1 MRKDGKTAG
10 AGSSGSGGTR
20 RRDCHGKGNSFAI
33 QLQGREFKTLQGSA
47 HDAPGPGPHGGAF
60 PYHLPLEQVAA
71 GKGEEDPKQQAD
83 IPEAMMV
90 FCDLGP
96 GRLDQ
101 LLNTM
106 RRTEFPPGAPEGS
119 ADSHQPDVGFPPA
132 LAGAAPG
139 ARGDAGR
146 SGNPVKIH

>member
-1 MRKDGKTAG
+1 MAKETVLLYNC
-10 AGSSGSGGTR
+10 GG
-20 RRDCHGKGNSFAI
+20 D
-33 QLQGREFKTLQGSA
+33 EFKTLRALLMMLRVRVRMVEPSR
-47 HDAPGPGPHGGAF
+47 
-60 PYHLPLEQVAA
+60 YHLPLEQVAA

-101 LLNTM
+101 D
-106 RRTEFPPGAPEGS
+106 GVSACAPEGS

>member
-1 MRKDGKTAG
+1 MEQR
-10 AGSSGSGGTR
+10 
-20 RRDCHGKGNSFAI
+20 AI
-33 QLQGREFKTLQGSA
+33 KAL
-47 HDAPGPGPHGGAF
+47 
-60 PYHLPLEQVAA
+60 LEQVAA

-106 RRTEFPPGAPEGS
+106 RRTEFPPVLLKAVLTPTNRTW
-119 ADSHQPDVGFPPA
+119 DSRQLWQELRREHEA
-132 LAGAAPG
+132 M
-139 ARGDAGR
+139 RGGQETQ
-146 SGNPVKIH
+146 

>member
-1 MRKDGKTAG
+1 M
-10 AGSSGSGGTR
+10 
-20 RRDCHGKGNSFAI
+20 
-33 QLQGREFKTLQGSA
+33 
-47 HDAPGPGPHGGAF
+47 
-60 PYHLPLEQVAA
+60 AA

-132 LAGAAPG
+132 LQELRREHEAM
-139 ARGDAGR
+139 RGGQETQ
-146 SGNPVKIH
+146 

>member
-1 MRKDGKTAG
+1 MAKETVLLYNC
-10 AGSSGSGGTR
+10 GG
-20 RRDCHGKGNSFAI
+20 D
-33 QLQGREFKTLQGSA
+33 EFKTLRALLMMLRVRVRMVEPSR
-47 HDAPGPGPHGGAF
+47 
-60 PYHLPLEQVAA
+60 YHLPLEQVAA

-96 GRLDQ
+96 AGPAAEHHAQD
-101 LLNTM
+101 
-106 RRTEFPPGAPEGS
+106 GVSACAPEGS

>member
-1 MRKDGKTAG
+1 MAKETVLLYNC
-10 AGSSGSGGTR
+10 GG
-20 RRDCHGKGNSFAI
+20 D
-33 QLQGREFKTLQGSA
+33 EFKTLRALLMMLRVRVRMVEPSR
-47 HDAPGPGPHGGAF
+47 
-60 PYHLPLEQVAA
+60 YHLPLEQVAA

-106 RRTEFPPGAPEGS
+106 RRTEFPPEGS

>member
-1 MRKDGKTAG
+1 M
-10 AGSSGSGGTR
+10 
-20 RRDCHGKGNSFAI
+20 
-33 QLQGREFKTLQGSA
+33 
-47 HDAPGPGPHGGAF
+47 
-60 PYHLPLEQVAA
+60 AA

-106 RRTEFPPGAPEGS
+106 RRTEFPPVLLKAVLTPTNRTW
-119 ADSHQPDVGFPPA
+119 DSLPA

-139 ARGDAGR
+139 SMRRCGAVRKP
-146 SGNPVKIH
+146 SKNSLTNPCKNCIIIKRF

>member
-1 MRKDGKTAG
+1 MAKETVLLYNC
-10 AGSSGSGGTR
+10 GG
-20 RRDCHGKGNSFAI
+20 D
-33 QLQGREFKTLQGSA
+33 EFKTLRALLMMLRVRVRMVEPSR
-47 HDAPGPGPHGGAF
+47 
-60 PYHLPLEQVAA
+60 YHLPLEQVPA

-106 RRTEFPPGAPEGS
+106 RRTEFPPVLLKAVLTPTNRTW
-119 ADSHQPDVGFPPA
+119 DSRQLWQELRREHEA
-132 LAGAAPG
+132 M
-139 ARGDAGR
+139 RGGQETQ
-146 SGNPVKIH
+146 

>member
-1 MRKDGKTAG
+1 MAKETVLLYNC
-10 AGSSGSGGTR
+10 GG
-20 RRDCHGKGNSFAI
+20 D
-33 QLQGREFKTLQGSA
+33 EFKTLR
-47 HDAPGPGPHGGAF
+47 APLMMLRVRVRMVEPSR
-60 PYHLPLEQVAA
+60 YHLPLEQVAA

-106 RRTEFPPGAPEGS
+106 RRTEFPPVLLKAVLTPTNRTW
-119 ADSHQPDVGFPPA
+119 DSRQLWQELRREHEA
-132 LAGAAPG
+132 M
-139 ARGDAGR
+139 RGGQETQ
-146 SGNPVKIH
+146 